1 MYAYLSHR
9 MLKWSCLLL
18 KKLGCILLI
27 VFKSMGEFSIG
38 VMNLAEQAKLM
49 GNLILLFARPVGVG
63 VARLAPGYSSRV
75 SGRQRSDPEPD
86 QSDLEAVGSEEG
98 EVGSSRLSQMI
109 RVSAITS
116 AQLTAGTGCTSVT
129 T

>member
-1 MYAYLSHR
+1 MTFTMYAYLSHR

-49 GNLILLFARPVGVG
+49 GNLILLFTLEDFKA
-63 VARLAPGYSSRV
+63 
-75 SGRQRSDPEPD
+75 SGSMQPK
-86 QSDLEAVGSEEG
+86 
-98 EVGSSRLSQMI
+98 I
-109 RVSAITS
+109 
-116 AQLTAGTGCTSVT
+116 AGLRDI
-129 T
+129 